1 MCHANVNLSLI
12 VKNTTQIK
20 SGIMI
25 SVVVSVKIQKN
36 SLYERDFFGVL
47 KHIAA
52 KMINR
57 EEVLLVIQ

>member
-1 MCHANVNLSLI
+1 MNVSLI
-12 VKNTTQIK
+12 VKNVTQIK

-25 SVVVSVKIQKN
+25 SVVVGVKIQKN
-36 SLYERDFFGVL
+36 SVYEKVFFGIL